1 MLYIFYLLPM
11 TAEILL
17 KVMEATA
24 KCDGKLRT
32 FLSAVAQSNVPNTV
46 AFNYSEEKILVN
58 TSISLS
64 KE

>member
-1 MLYIFYLLPM
+1 M

-32 FLSAVAQSNVPNTV
+32 FLSAVAQSNGPNTV